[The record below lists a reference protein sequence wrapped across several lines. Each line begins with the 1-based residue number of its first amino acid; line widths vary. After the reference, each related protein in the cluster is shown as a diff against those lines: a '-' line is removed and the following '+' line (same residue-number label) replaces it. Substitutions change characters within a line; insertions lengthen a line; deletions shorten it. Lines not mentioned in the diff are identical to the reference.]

1 MENKTQNYIA
11 YFDETGDDGNNT
23 NSSDTFLLTS
33 MYMPMN
39 SWQKNYEIMTDL
51 KKNLKDKYGFY
62 IKEEMHTKHFLCD
75 KDPYRKYNWTK
86 EQKQII
92 LVEFTLAISK
102 LDAKFINVMIDKRKI
117 KKTNYKVLENA
128 LTYNIQR
135 IENDSNGKWN
145 YIIIT
150 DKGRISP
157 MRKTAR
163 SIRAY
168 NPIHSKFST
177 EVTNQ
182 PIKNLIEDILEKDSK
197 ESHFIQVCDFV
208 SYFTH
213 LYQKCCVE
221 KQPLPNRVAN
231 CIDDNFISRVL
242 QTLKSKDKLN
252 LNANKKDTFGIVKYP
267 R

>member
-1 MENKTQNYIA
+1 MQNSTENYIA

-23 NSSDTFLLTS
+23 NSSDIFLLTS

-39 SWQKNYEIMTDL
+39 SWQRNYEIMTDL
-51 KKNLKDKYGFY
+51 KKRLKEKYGFY

-75 KDPYRKYNWTK
+75 KDPYRKYNWNK
-86 EQKQII
+86 EQKQKI

-102 LDAKFINVMIDKRKI
+102 LDAKFIDVMIDKRKI
-117 KKTNYKVLENA
+117 KKSDYKVLENA

-168 NPIHSKFST
+168 NPIH
-177 EVTNQ
+177 
-182 PIKNLIEDILEKDSK
+182 
-197 ESHFIQVCDFV
+197 
-208 SYFTH
+208 
-213 LYQKCCVE
+213 
-221 KQPLPNRVAN
+221 
-231 CIDDNFISRVL
+231 
-242 QTLKSKDKLN
+242 
-252 LNANKKDTFGIVKYP
+252 
-267 R
+267 

>member
-1 MENKTQNYIA
+1 MRENYIA

-39 SWQKNYEIMTDL
+39 SWQKNYDIITDL
-51 KKNLKDKYGFY
+51 RKRLKQKYNFY

-75 KDPYRKYNWTK
+75 KDPYRKYAWTK
-86 EQKQII
+86 DEKQEI
-92 LVEFTLAISK
+92 LKEYTLAISK
-102 LDAKFINVMIDKRKI
+102 LDMSVINVMIDKRKI
-117 KKTNYKVLENA
+117 KRPDYKVLENA
-128 LTYNIQR
+128 LKYNIQR

-145 YIIIT
+145 YIIII

-163 SIRAY
+163 RIRAY
-168 NPIHSKFST
+168 NPIYSKFSSQIK
-177 EVTNQ
+177 NQ
-182 PIKNLIEDILEKDSK
+182 PIKSLIEDILEKDSK
-197 ESHFIQVCDFV
+197 ESYFIQICDFI

-221 KQPLPNRVAN
+221 KTPLPNRTAN
-231 CIDDNFISRVL
+231 CIDTRFIGSVL
-242 QTLKSKDKLN
+242 KTLKVNNKLN
-252 LNANKKDTFGIVKYP
+252 LNANKSSTYGIVKYP
-267 R
+267 K

>member
-86 EQKQII
+86 EQKQKI

-117 KKTNYKVLENA
+117 KKPNYKVLENA

>member
-1 MENKTQNYIA
+1 MKENYIA

-23 NSSDTFLLTS
+23 ISSDTFLLTS
-33 MYMPMN
+33 MYMPTN
-39 SWQKNYEIMTDL
+39 SWQKNYDIITDL
-51 KKNLKDKYGFY
+51 RKKLKQKYGFH

-75 KDPYRKYNWTK
+75 KDPYRRYNWSK
-86 EQKQII
+86 EEKQEI
-92 LVEFTLAISK
+92 LKEYTLAISK
-102 LDAKFINVMIDKRKI
+102 LDMTIINVMIDKRKI
-117 KKTNYKVLENA
+117 QRPDYKVLENA

-135 IENDSNGKWN
+135 IENDSNGRWN

-163 SIRAY
+163 RIRAY

-177 EVTNQ
+177 QIKNQ
-182 PIKNLIEDILEKDSK
+182 PINNLIEDILEKDSK
-197 ESHFIQVCDFV
+197 ESYFIQICDFI

-221 KQPLPNRVAN
+221 KNLLPNRIAN
-231 CIDDNFISRVL
+231 CIDTKFIGSVL
-242 QTLKSKDKLN
+242 ETLKASCKLN
-252 LNANKKDTFGIVKYP
+252 LNANKTSIYGIVKYP
-267 R
+267 K